1 MKKSDDEDA
10 YWDGYEEEEKSGIAR
25 IAVIFFI
32 AVLAIGGIIVLA
44 WVLYQ
49 EKTVGPEDTP
59 IIRADKSPTK
69 IKPQEPGG
77 MVVAN
82 MDKTVYDKLSRN
94 NDNSTKAEK
103 LLPAPEE
110 PVNTI
115 ELLTAAPANPEGS
128 IAGDQSIEIITNT
141 SAAKIAETDA
151 TEETIDASEN
161 MDTSISLNDAVTESS
176 GDTMRPLTENDLQI
190 VEIDKNSTP
199 QPSYDLPQANNSGY
213 KVQLAAF
220 KTEGDAVEN
229 WQKIQKAHT
238 DLLGKL
244 RHFIERKEIEG
255 KGTFYRLQAGIINK
269 ESEARLLCKKLAEV
283 NQGCF
288 VVE

>member
-1 MKKSDDEDA
+1 MRINDDDDA
-10 YWDGYEEEEKSGIAR
+10 YFDGYEEEKSGFAR
-25 IAVIFFI
+25 IAVILFI
-32 AVLAIGGIIVLA
+32 AALAIGGIIVLG

-49 EKTVGPEDTP
+49 EKTVAPEDTP
-59 IIRADKSPTK
+59 IIRADKSPAK

-94 NDNSTKAEK
+94 NDSSTKTEI

-110 PVNTI
+110 PVNKI
-115 ELLTAAPANPEGS
+115 ELLTDSPVNTEETAVGNQA
-128 IAGDQSIEIITNT
+128 IEIITST
-141 SAAKIAETDA
+141 SAHKTAETDD
-151 TEETIDASEN
+151 TEETADISE
-161 MDTSISLNDAVTESS
+161 DKSEPISLDDAVKESS
-176 GDTMRPLTENDLQI
+176 GDAIRPLTENDLEL
-190 VEIDKNSTP
+190 VEIDKNST
-199 QPSYDLPQANNSGY
+199 QQQSYDLPQANNSGY

-244 RHFIERKEIEG
+244 RYFIERKEIEG
-255 KGTFYRLQAGIINK
+255 KGTFYRLQAGLINK